1 MRTMVRCLVAAL
13 ALESVPLVGAQ
24 TFATL
29 EDDAISHVASGWIF
43 ARQIGEFERIEA
55 PVVVEG
61 TSDVAAGYRDSRMMT
76 ATVYVYPPT
85 TIVGD
90 AKFEGAKAVIERDLA
105 KEALAQIWSEGPFR
119 VGTTPPLLGA
129 KAFYKVGLGPDSWQ
143 TNVYVF
149 ETGPW
154 IVKVRITGPSADQ
167 GVFQRADG
175 FVREQRWDSLGLTA
189 ATCSGVACNVARVT
203 PIHASLPE
211 TLARLLVDQTFERVF
226 PRDMPD
232 CDAASLHAA
241 FGAASRTKA
250 DGTPEVAEIVAS
262 CVPRPGYEAS
272 FVRLALSADVLSR
285 LELESPDGLSLRGP
299 ISFAVLGDGKKSV
312 FTEMRDGALSI
323 DDVTALLTALAGD
336 ERADFATANRNG
348 KQSIA
353 IITFIE

>member
-1 MRTMVRCLVAAL
+1 MRTIVGCLVAAL
-13 ALESVPLVGAQ
+13 ALGAVPPVGAQ

-43 ARQIGEFERIEA
+43 PRQIGEFERVGT
-55 PVVVEG
+55 PVIVEG
-61 TSDVAAGYRDSRMMT
+61 TSDVAAEYQDSRMMN

-85 TIVGD
+85 TIVQD
-90 AKFEGAKAVIERDLA
+90 AKLEGAKAVIEHDLA
-105 KEALAQIWSEGPFR
+105 NEALAQRWSEGPFR
-119 VGTTPPLLGA
+119 AGTTPLLLGA
-129 KAFYKVGLGPDSWQ
+129 KVFYKVGLGPDSWQ
-143 TNVYVF
+143 TSLYLF

-189 ATCSGVACNVARVT
+189 ATCAGVACDVARVT

-211 TLARLLVDQTFERVF
+211 TLARLLVDQTFDRVF

-232 CDAASLHAA
+232 CDAASVHAA
-241 FGAASRTKA
+241 FDAAPRMKA
-250 DGTPEVAEIVAS
+250 DGTPEVGEIVAS
-262 CVPRPGYEAS
+262 CAPKPGYEAS
-272 FVRLALSADVLSR
+272 FVRLTFPADVLSR

-299 ISFAVLGDGKKSV
+299 LSFAVLGDGKGSV

-323 DDVTALLTALAGD
+323 DDVTALLAALGGD
-336 ERADFATANRNG
+336 GRADFATANRSG
-348 KQSIA
+348 KQSAA
-353 IITFIE
+353 IIDFIE